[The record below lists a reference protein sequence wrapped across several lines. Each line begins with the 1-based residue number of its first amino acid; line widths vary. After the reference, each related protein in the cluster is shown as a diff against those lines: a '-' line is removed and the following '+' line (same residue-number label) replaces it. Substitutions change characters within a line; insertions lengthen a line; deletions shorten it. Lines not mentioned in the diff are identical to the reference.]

1 MKGREIRAELWR
13 NELTVTASLLIAL
26 AMFFLA
32 LMHRGSH

>member
-13 NELTVTASLLIAL
+13 TDLALMTSLLIAL

-32 LMHRGSH
+32 LMHRGTI